1 MEKARSWVAAVVLG
15 ALFSGAVL
23 VPAAGA
29 KEPATP
35 ELSLLQAISRALEN
49 SESVKKAEKEVERTE
64 EWRNYRGEQLSYVP
78 TSAPGTAAVEV
89 PWSQLLMADL
99 EWRMSKKT
107 FTAEQDRVALD
118 TCKKYWDVLQAKEKL
133 RAAEAA
139 LKSAER
145 ALQNARVSYRVG
157 VLTLA
162 GLIGAEVQYRGAE
175 AALAGARNDLDK
187 AYVALNQA
195 VGLWPEDRPV
205 LTDTV
210 EFEPL
215 EVADLDYEVTKVL
228 ESAPAVWLAQERV
241 TLQKYLEDMMFY
253 TGEYRP
259 YQARKIEVEQAE
271 LDAQSTREMF
281 EQATRSL
288 YYSVKS
294 LEEAYAGA
302 KEAVRVAE
310 ENLRVAR
317 LKLEV
322 GMATAADVAAAE
334 KELADA
340 QAGAFEL
347 ACQHAYMKLAFAKPW
362 AYLGVSSAPAS
373 GSASGGAVPR

>member
-1 MEKARSWVAAVVLG
+1 MAV
-15 ALFSGAVL
+15 LFSGAVL

-35 ELSLLQAISRALEN
+35 ELSLLQAISLALAH
-49 SESVKKAEKEVERTE
+49 SESVKKAEKEIERTE

-78 TSAPGTAAVEV
+78 TSPPGTAAVEV

-118 TCKKYWDVLQAKEKL
+118 TCKKYWDVLQAQEKL

-145 ALQNARVSYRVG
+145 ALRNARVSYRVG

-228 ESAPAVWLAQERV
+228 ESAPVVWLAQERV

-362 AYLGVSSAPAS
+362 AYLGVSPAPAS